1 MQKEKK
7 KNIYIYIYITLT
19 NVCFFNSGASP
30 SNTKI
35 GRIRKN
41 KSLQSRW
48 NKVRR
53 WAFSMEF
60 PWRSRTPLRAW
71 FNQMLIS
78 RRIVHGKHSAN
89 PSLPLQIPNAWYY
102 WNIKTEHSSQF
113 TWNWKM
119 FSPTGISLKWV
130 HFSWAPVITVCI
142 LNCKSSHR
150 HMSPL
155 KSLIER
161 NFFKRNQ
168 WSIWNFSKLTNS
180 FGERFSNS

>member
-1 MQKEKK
+1 M
-7 KNIYIYIYITLT
+7 
-19 NVCFFNSGASP
+19 
-30 SNTKI
+30 
-35 GRIRKN
+35 
-41 KSLQSRW
+41 QSRW

-130 HFSWAPVITVCI
+130 PFSWAPVITVYI